1 MDGKETLA
9 LINAC
14 LNATS
19 GILLVTAYVQVR
31 RQQWRAHGWL
41 MAAALVVSAV
51 FLACYLT
58 SYYAFGDR
66 TTDSIGVIPAWL
78 KYGYLALLAAHVL
91 VAIVV
96 LPFIFAALWQA
107 YRRRW
112 ERHKRYS
119 RPAFWMWLFVSVT
132 GVMVYVLLYHVLPA
146 VAIREVTT

>member
-19 GILLVTAYVQVR
+19 GLLLVAAYVQVR
-31 RQQWRAHGWL
+31 RSHWRAHGWL
-41 MAAALVVSAV
+41 MGAAFVVSSV
-51 FLACYLT
+51 FLAFYLT
-58 SYYAFGDR
+58 SYYLYGDR
-66 TTDSIGVIPAWL
+66 SGNLPGVPRWMYIS
-78 KYGYLALLAAHVL
+78 YLLFLAAHV
-91 VAIVV
+91 VMAIVV
-96 LPFIFAALWQA
+96 LPFIFVSFWQA

-112 ERHKRYS
+112 ERHTRYS

-146 VAIREVTT
+146 VAVKEVTA